1 MPEID
6 FPSILQSTCIFCV
19 KRELNGLSVSVKI
32 NWTGSGDFHFYFG
45 LSTTPTTTP
54 TAWEEVTGLTSGITK
69 TYTLTGTGQ
78 ALYYRIIKDASIN
91 ISTQQNYMG
100 NRTDPAITIGGLK

>member
-1 MPEID
+1 MPID

-19 KRELNGLSVSVKI
+19 KRELNGQAVSVKI
-32 NWTGSGDFHFYFG
+32 YWTGTGDFHFYFG
-45 LSTTPTTTP
+45 LSS
-54 TAWEEVTGLTSGITK
+54 TADVIPSTWEEVTGLTSGVTK
-69 TYTLTGTGQ
+69 TYTLTGTGT

-100 NRTDPAITIGGLK
+100 NRTAPAIQIGGLV